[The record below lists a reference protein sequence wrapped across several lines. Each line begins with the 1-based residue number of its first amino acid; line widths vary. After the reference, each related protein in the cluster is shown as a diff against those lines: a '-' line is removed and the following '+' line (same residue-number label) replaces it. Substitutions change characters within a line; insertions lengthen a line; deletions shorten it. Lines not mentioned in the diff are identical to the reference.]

1 VLPLAPELDTE
12 EAGHRCKASRAWLR
26 TASRARALPSILR
39 PHLQCVCV
47 RARPCVADWVEQ
59 GLVSDLVRGKIPDD
73 AARAIAVHLA
83 QTSAQYAADIAA
95 FHLSYKSDPAK
106 RVGCMCMLCVCYVCV
121 FYVFCVCAMLLVCVC
136 VCVRARARV

>member
-1 VLPLAPELDTE
+1 M
-12 EAGHRCKASRAWLR
+12 
-26 TASRARALPSILR
+26 
-39 PHLQCVCV
+39 
-47 RARPCVADWVEQ
+47 
-59 GLVSDLVRGKIPDD
+59 SDLVRGKIADD

-136 VCVRARARV
+136 VCARACARV